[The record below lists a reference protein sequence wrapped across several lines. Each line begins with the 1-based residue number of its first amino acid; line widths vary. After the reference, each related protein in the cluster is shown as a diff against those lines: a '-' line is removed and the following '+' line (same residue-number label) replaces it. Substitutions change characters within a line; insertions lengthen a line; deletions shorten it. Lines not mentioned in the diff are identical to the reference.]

1 MKRPVLLIVLLCALS
16 QPTAAHQCVLENSSA
31 EAIQRYN
38 NCKADL
44 MNGTA
49 NHSAAHRDS
58 SDQSEELARLRNEI
72 ALLKAQLVDIKRRL
86 LALLGDL

>member
-1 MKRPVLLIVLLCALS
+1 MKRLVLLIVLFCAFA
-16 QPTAAHQCVLENSSA
+16 QPTGAHQCVLENSSA
-31 EAIQRYN
+31 DAIQRYN

-44 MNGTA
+44 LNSTA
-49 NHSAAHRDS
+49 NHNAAQRDG
-58 SDQSEELARLRNEI
+58 SDQSEELARLRTEN

>member
-1 MKRPVLLIVLLCALS
+1 MKRPVLLIVLFCAFA

-31 EAIQRYN
+31 DAIQRYN

-44 MNGTA
+44 LNGTA
-49 NHSAAHRDS
+49 NHSVVNRDIS
-58 SDQSEELARLRNEI
+58 NQLEELARLRTEN
-72 ALLKAQLVDIKRRL
+72 ALLQAQLVEIKRRL

>member
-1 MKRPVLLIVLLCALS
+1 MLLIVVFCVFA

-31 EAIQRYN
+31 DAIQRYN

-44 MNGTA
+44 LNGTA
-49 NHSAAHRDS
+49 NHSVAHRDGS
-58 SDQSEELARLRNEI
+58 NQLEELARLRTENV
-72 ALLKAQLVDIKRRL
+72 LLQAQLVDIKRRL